1 MSNTTLTVV
10 VNPAGIELGVVTDTY
25 TEGNKTV
32 YVVNDDWEVTSNF
45 VTDEGNYI
53 VCFAAF

>member
-10 VNPAGIELGVVTDTY
+10 VNPAGTELGVVTNTY
-25 TEGNKTV
+25 PEGNKTV
-32 YVVNDDWEVTSNF
+32 YVVNDEWEVTSNF
-45 VTDEGNYI
+45 VSDEGSYI

>member
-10 VNPAGIELGVVTDTY
+10 VNPAVTELGVVTDTY

-32 YVVNDDWEVTSNF
+32 YVVNNEWEVTSDF
-45 VTDEGNYI
+45 VSDKGSYF
-53 VCFAAF
+53 VCFAEF

>member
-10 VNPAGIELGVVTDTY
+10 VNPASTELGVVTDTY